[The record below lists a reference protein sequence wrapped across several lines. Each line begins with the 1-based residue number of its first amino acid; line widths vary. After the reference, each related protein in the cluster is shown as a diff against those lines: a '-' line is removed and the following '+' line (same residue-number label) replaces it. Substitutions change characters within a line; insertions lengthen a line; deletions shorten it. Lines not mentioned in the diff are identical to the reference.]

1 MNSFL
6 DEAQDAIV
14 TDPERIS
21 ISCLN
26 QLQKISNSQN
36 PAHVDQEFPNLPE
49 LNEAQVR
56 DTQRFLSSNRA
67 LTEDGFSDAW
77 IRRTQN
83 TALISNLWRK
93 DTILKLKKSFQA
105 RLVPLNKVWP
115 SIPRFDQF
123 RPIIILSPMIKF
135 IELRF
140 YRKLLN
146 YLKWDLD
153 KNQIGFVPNCSTQM
167 NIKQVVQRIQ
177 TSTKQDKVNC
187 IFIDFSS
194 AYNTIDR

>member
-83 TALISNLWRK
+83 TALISNLWRNYNE
-93 DTILKLKKSFQA
+93 TIPDA
-105 RLVPLNKVWP
+105 EEVVPGSPPQQGLALDLALPPAHTDHFNHP
-115 SIPRFDQF
+115 EPDDQ
-123 RPIIILSPMIKF
+123 
-135 IELRF
+135 
-140 YRKLLN
+140 
-146 YLKWDLD
+146 
-153 KNQIGFVPNCSTQM
+153 VH
-167 NIKQVVQRIQ
+167 
-177 TSTKQDKVNC
+177 
-187 IFIDFSS
+187 
-194 AYNTIDR
+194 

>member
-56 DTQRFLSSNRA
+56 DTQSYCYQV
-67 LTEDGFSDAW
+67 E
-77 IRRTQN
+77 QN
-83 TALISNLWRK
+83 THVGR
-93 DTILKLKKSFQA
+93 IL
-105 RLVPLNKVWP
+105 
-115 SIPRFDQF
+115 
-123 RPIIILSPMIKF
+123 
-135 IELRF
+135 
-140 YRKLLN
+140 
-146 YLKWDLD
+146 
-153 KNQIGFVPNCSTQM
+153 
-167 NIKQVVQRIQ
+167 
-177 TSTKQDKVNC
+177 
-187 IFIDFSS
+187 
-194 AYNTIDR
+194 

>member
-26 QLQKISNSQN
+26 QLQKISYIQN
-36 PAHVDQEFPNLPE
+36 PAHIGQEFPNLPE
-49 LNEAQVR
+49 LSEAQLI

-67 LTEDGFSDAW
+67 LTKDGFSDAW

-83 TALISNLWRK
+83 TALISNLWRNYK
-93 DTILKLKKSFQA
+93 DTRLKLKKSFQA

-123 RPIIILSPMIKF
+123 RPII
-135 IELRF
+135 
-140 YRKLLN
+140 
-146 YLKWDLD
+146 
-153 KNQIGFVPNCSTQM
+153 
-167 NIKQVVQRIQ
+167 
-177 TSTKQDKVNC
+177 
-187 IFIDFSS
+187 
-194 AYNTIDR
+194 